1 MGLFIGYHRRKI
13 RVVGDKPTTD
23 KKLQFL
29 EIDDSFRKIDS
40 RTLMNQ
46 YEIRRGEIQLK
57 ELKDFKKLRVAFI
70 GVYKIA
76 CGIST
81 YSEWLWEPMGKMVK
95 EFRIFAEHTE
105 RPMQNEPNVVR
116 CWNRGK
122 PFHEL
127 IEAIKEYDPDVIYVQ
142 HEWGIFPVGT
152 HYLSLMTSLHQYKI
166 ITTMHSVYHHLDKL
180 VCEAAMPEIIVH
192 SNAAKKILKEV
203 KKVSAKV
210 HVIPHGCFHNPGTAR
225 LWNRYQSNHLL
236 IQLGFGF
243 KYKGWEN
250 SLRIVNELRNDF
262 PDIYFTGIFSETD
275 GSKDFHEQ
283 YFDELMEMVSDLGIQ
298 DHVALIRGFQSDEAL
313 DAFLRT
319 NQIAIFPYIPNGDHT
334 VYGCSGSA
342 RLAMSKGLAV
352 VVSDVPLFDDLQ
364 GVCPRVANVEEACS
378 AIKSLF
384 NAKNFKA
391 QLKTQDEFLLQNSW
405 EISARRYLEIL

>member
-1 MGLFIGYHRRKI
+1 VGLLIGYGRRKI
-13 RVVGDKPTTD
+13 RFVGDKPTTGNN
-23 KKLQFL
+23 LQFL
-29 EIDDSFRKIDS
+29 EVDDAFRSIDS

-46 YEIRRGEIQLK
+46 YEVRRGEIVLK
-57 ELKDFKKLRVAFI
+57 EMKDFKKLRVAFV

-81 YSEWLWEPMGKMVK
+81 YSEWLWEPMGKLVK
-95 EFRIFAEHTE
+95 EFRIFAEHTDRE
-105 RPMQNEPNVVR
+105 EQSDPNVVR

-122 PFHEL
+122 PFHDL
-127 IEAIKEYDPDVIYVQ
+127 IEEIKQYDPDVVYIQ

-152 HYLSLMTSLHQYKI
+152 HYLSLMNALHNYRV

-180 VCEAAMPEIIVH
+180 VCEAAMREIIVH
-192 SNAAKKILKEV
+192 TNAAYKILKEV

-210 HVIPHGCFHNPGTAR
+210 HVIPHGCFHNSNPGR

-250 SLRIVNELRNDF
+250 SLRIVNELRNEF

-275 GSKDFHEQ
+275 GNKDFHDQ
-283 YFDELMEMVSDLGIQ
+283 YYEELMDMVNELGIQ

-319 NQIAIFPYIPNGDHT
+319 NHVAIFPYIPNGDHT

-342 RLAMSKGLAV
+342 RLAMCKGLAV
-352 VVSDVPLFDDLQ
+352 VVSDVPLFDDLS
-364 GVCPRVANVEEACS
+364 GVCPRVSNVEEACD
-378 AIKSLF
+378 AIKDLF
-384 NAKNFKA
+384 VEAKYKA
-391 QLKTQDEFLLQNSW
+391 QLKTQNEFLLQNSW
-405 EISARRYLEIL
+405 DISARRYLEIL